1 MREGGGS
8 EGVSDVLDRV
18 ALRHAFAVTR
28 GVLQEAEGEG
38 RAAPGEMAIAILRL
52 LEFAL
57 ANGRAPNILAKE
69 FAACLGYLKS
79 QLPIE
84 AWEPLRVAFHHN
96 THGAMEAK
104 GAGA

>member
-1 MREGGGS
+1 
-8 EGVSDVLDRV
+8 VSDVLDRV

-52 LEFAL
+52 LEFAV
-57 ANGRAPNILAKE
+57 ANGRALNILAKE
-69 FAACLGYLKS
+69 FAACLVYLKS
-79 QLPIE
+79 QVPIE

-96 THGAMEAK
+96 KHGAMEAK
-104 GAGA
+104 EAGA

>member
-1 MREGGGS
+1 MDEEAAGRRDRGDTAQREGGAGG
-8 EGVSDVLDRV
+8 GVSDVLDRV

-52 LEFAL
+52 LEFAV
-57 ANGRAPNILAKE
+57 ANGRPLNILAKE

-79 QLPIE
+79 ELP
-84 AWEPLRVAFHHN
+84 RS
-96 THGAMEAK
+96 
-104 GAGA
+104 